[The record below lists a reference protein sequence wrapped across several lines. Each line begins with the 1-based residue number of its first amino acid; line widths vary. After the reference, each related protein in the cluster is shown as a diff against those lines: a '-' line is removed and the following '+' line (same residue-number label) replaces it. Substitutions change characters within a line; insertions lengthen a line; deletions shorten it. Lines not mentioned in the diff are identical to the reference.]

1 MTRARPD
8 LRSHALLVTL
18 ITAAALLW
26 PGARALAQ
34 GSTGTQRAPV
44 WAQPP
49 QQQTPAPSAQG
60 VPAWA
65 QPQRPPQQQPTAQL
79 ASPVIVR
86 VGGRPSTE
94 QEFARVAEP
103 YFRMLRLQL
112 GPSFAGDVQRM
123 ATFNVLD
130 ELIRRELLALE
141 AQRLKIQAAPEDVD
155 SLLAHDPYFFTDGK
169 FDAAKF
175 NSYKTAP
182 GSNYM
187 RMLPQLR
194 EAAAVRKLDESL
206 RKRFSPT
213 PAQLREEWARR
224 NDQVR
229 LRLLPLLT
237 RDMSLDPEAS
247 EAEWAQYYQAHPD
260 QFTRKTRARLRY
272 ARLPLPPE
280 GDSSR
285 ATAET
290 QAMARGRAIA
300 DSLRQR
306 VLPDTSAELTD
317 SGLFDLP
324 APAIPGI
331 GRVTGL
337 TDTLALL
344 DVDSTIRVVG
354 PYPGREAVIVGAVTE
369 RRPKHVPPMREVLG
383 DVKRRA
389 DVEKRRTANETDRL
403 DFYQAHRERWRGRRA
418 GVTRL
423 VLDPSSLAVSAPG
436 AAEVDRW
443 YAQLGHSLFGIPDTS
458 RAWLPPITDSL
469 RTVVRE
475 RITRDERAQRGAE
488 AATRMAAAF
497 RTARDPWTLAK
508 ANGAVAET
516 LAFMTGSG
524 PDTLFGRTFIDSLLV
539 GAPTV
544 RGVAQGPRAFGTRWI
559 VWRVDYADTSFVPPY
574 EAARNRSDQ
583 EFAESRRVR
592 DEDEARTYFDQHR
605 TDYRTPVRYGLDYV
619 LVRVPSPDSV
629 RIPEAEIR
637 RTYDANQ
644 NAYRQ
649 EEQVK
654 ARHILFMIRE
664 GARDAS
670 PDAEKKAKARA
681 DSLLAAIRKDG
692 SDFAELA
699 RRFSQEPGASTSGG
713 DLGWFGR
720 GRMVKEFEEAA
731 FALKPGEVSQVVRT
745 QFGYHIIKVEDHR
758 AAGVRPYSEMHEEIR
773 TQMAQARG
781 DSIARRS
788 AATLRRKLAAGGD
801 TKALSARYGGVA
813 TANPIAPNDALPAIG
828 FVEGLAPELPK
839 LVVGKWAPHVYRAGN
854 AWMALR
860 VREVVPQRPT
870 EFDEVKAQTIE
881 DMKNAKRRLLLDG
894 KVAAIRSGL
903 TAGAT
908 LDSLAAPYGGLK
920 DTGFLSQ
927 TSGFLPGV
935 GNEPRVV
942 ARAFAMKP
950 GELTDTLQVTP
961 GVAWMRLE
969 EKKSGDPA
977 TYKTATAQIE
987 AEMVKKKYDAWVEA
1001 KKKSVTVEILRA
1013 DLKGPRPNPF
1023 GGMSAA
1029 AGR

>member
-8 LRSHALLVTL
+8 LLRSPAPLVIL
-18 ITAAALLW
+18 ITAAALLCAC
-26 PGARALAQ
+26 GRALAQ
-34 GSTGTQRAPV
+34 GATGTQRVPV

-49 QQQTPAPSAQG
+49 QQQTPAPGAQG

-65 QPQRPPQQQPTAQL
+65 QPQRPPQQPPAQL

-86 VGGRPSTE
+86 VGGRPITE
-94 QEFARVAEP
+94 QGFDRVAEP
-103 YFRMLRLQL
+103 YFRMLRAQL

-130 ELIRRELLALE
+130 ELVRRELLALE
-141 AQRLKIQAAPEDVD
+141 AQRLKIQATPEDVD
-155 SLLAHDPYFFTDGK
+155 SLLVHDPYFLTDGK
-169 FDAAKF
+169 FDAVKF
-175 NSYKTAP
+175 NSYKTQP
-182 GSNYM
+182 GSNYTQ
-187 RMLPQLR
+187 MLPQLS
-194 EAAAVRKLDESL
+194 EMAAVRKLDESL

-272 ARLPLPPE
+272 ARLPLPAE

-285 ATAET
+285 AAAEA
-290 QAMARGRAIA
+290 QAMARGRSIA
-300 DSLRQR
+300 DSLRR
-306 VLPDTSAELTD
+306 RALPDTSAELTD

-324 APAIPGI
+324 SPAIPGI

-344 DVDSTIRVVG
+344 DIDSTIRVVG
-354 PYPGREAVIVGAVTE
+354 PYPGRDLVIVGAVTE
-369 RRPKHVPPMREVLG
+369 RQPKHVPTMREVLG
-383 DVKRRA
+383 DVRRRA
-389 DVEKRRTANETDRL
+389 DVEKRRTTNEKDRL
-403 DFYQAHRERWRGRRA
+403 EFYQAHRERWRGRRA
-418 GVTRL
+418 ELTRL
-423 VLDPSSLAVSAPG
+423 VLDPASLAVSAPG
-436 AAEVDRW
+436 GVELDRW
-443 YAQLGHSLFGIPDTS
+443 YARHGHSLFGIPDTS
-458 RAWLPPITDSL
+458 KAWLPPITDSM
-469 RTVVRE
+469 RTVVRG
-475 RITRDERAQRGAE
+475 RIMGDERAQRGAE
-488 AATRMAAAF
+488 AATRMAGAL
-497 RTARDPWTLAK
+497 RTARDPWALAK
-508 ANGAVAET
+508 ANGAAAET
-516 LAFMTGSG
+516 LAFMTSSG
-524 PDTLFGRTFIDSLLV
+524 PDTLFGRPFIDSLLASAPATR
-539 GAPTV
+539 GAV
-544 RGVAQGPRAFGTRWI
+544 QGPRAFGTRWV
-559 VWRVDYADTSFVPPY
+559 VWRVDHADTSFVPSY
-574 EAARNRSDQ
+574 EAVRSRSDQ
-583 EFAESRRVR
+583 EFAESRRVQ
-592 DEDEARTYFDQHR
+592 DEADGRAYFDQHR
-605 TDYRTPVRYGLDYV
+605 TDYKTPVRYGLDYV
-619 LVRVPSPDSV
+619 LVRVPLPDSV
-629 RIPEAEIR
+629 RIPESEIR
-637 RTYDANQ
+637 RAYDANR

-654 ARHILFMIRE
+654 ARHILFLTRE

-670 PDAEKKAKARA
+670 PDADQKARARA
-681 DSLLAAIRKDG
+681 DSLLAAIRKEG
-692 SDFAELA
+692 GDFAELA

-731 FALKPGEVSQVVRT
+731 FALKPGELSPVVRT
-745 QFGYHIIKVEDHR
+745 QFGYHIIKVEDR
-758 AAGVRPYSEMHEEIR
+758 KAAGVRPYSEMRDEIR
-773 TQMAQARG
+773 AQMAQARG

-801 TKALSARYGGVA
+801 AKALSARYGGVA
-813 TANPIAPNDALPAIG
+813 KASPIAANDALPAIG

-839 LVVGKWAPHVYRAGN
+839 LLAGTWAPHVYRAGN

-860 VREVVPQRPT
+860 VREVVPQRPAD
-870 EFDEVKAQTIE
+870 FDEVKAQAIE
-881 DMKNAKRRLLLDG
+881 DMKDAKRRLLLNG

-903 TAGAT
+903 ATGAT
-908 LDSLAAPYGGLK
+908 LDSLAAPYGGLR

-927 TSGFLPGV
+927 ASGFLPGV
-935 GNEPRVV
+935 GSEPRVV

-950 GELTDTLQVTP
+950 GEQTDTLQVTP
-961 GVAWMRLE
+961 GVVWIRLE

-977 TYKTATAQIE
+977 TYQTATAQIE
-987 AEMVKKKYDAWVEA
+987 VEMVKKKYDAWVEA
-1001 KKKSVTVEILRA
+1001 KKKSVTIEILRA

-1023 GGMSAA
+1023 GGATVT